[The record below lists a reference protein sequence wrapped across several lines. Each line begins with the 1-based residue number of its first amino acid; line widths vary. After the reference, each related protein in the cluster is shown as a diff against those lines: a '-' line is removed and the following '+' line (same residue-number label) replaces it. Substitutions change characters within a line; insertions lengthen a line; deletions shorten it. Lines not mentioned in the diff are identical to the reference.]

1 MVINKKIQLYICGD
15 KDEVNRGYKY
25 LKNGIYNQSRAMN
38 LYISDLFLSKAMEMS
53 KEDREEINKLYS
65 RISTSKKGSAYP
77 KDIEFAKGL
86 SSASDAAFR
95 VRKDFDKAIKD
106 GLLYGKVSLPT
117 YSLSYP
123 LLVSKEFITLRRNS
137 KHDDGFYHMYE
148 SDDVFFDKLYTNDCD
163 VYIKFVNG
171 ITFKV
176 VLGTLK
182 KSMSLRRELE
192 EIFKENHKICGS
204 SISLKTKNKRTKIFL
219 NLSIDVPE
227 QTHELDENI
236 VVGVD
241 LGIAVPAVCALNNN
255 PYKKIFLGDKDNFLY
270 TRTSI
275 QNQRQRLQRAM
286 RFNSGGHGRKKKL
299 KKLECLK
306 EKERNFAQTYNHT
319 VARKIVEF
327 AINNHAKYI
336 NLEHL
341 KGINTDQTILRNW
354 SYFELQ
360 SFIKY
365 KAAMNGIVVRF
376 VEPAYTSQTCSK
388 CGNLEEGQRL
398 DQSHFVCKKCGA
410 EMNADY
416 NAARNIA
423 MSTKFVEENS
433 KNDEEI
439 DFECIKNVQN
449 NDKNEQKV
457 A

>member
-1 MVINKKIQLYICGD
+1 MVISKKIQLYICGD

-25 LKNGIYNQSRAMN
+25 LKDGIYNQSRAMN
-38 LYISDLFLSKAMEMS
+38 LYISDLYLSKAMEMS
-53 KEDREEINKLYS
+53 KEDRAEINKLYS

-86 SSASDAAFR
+86 PSASDAAFR
-95 VRKDFDKAIKD
+95 VRKDLDKAIKD

-123 LLVSKEFITLRRNS
+123 LLISKEFIMLRRIS
-137 KHDDGFYHMYE
+137 KYDDGFYHMYE

-336 NLEHL
+336 NLENL
-341 KGINTDQTILRNW
+341 KGIDTDQTILRNW

-376 VEPAYTSQTCSK
+376 IDPAYTSQTCSK

-398 DQSHFVCKKCGA
+398 DQSHFVCKKCGV
-410 EMNADY
+410 EINADY

-423 MSTKFVEENS
+423 MSTKFVKDDS

-439 DFECIKNVQN
+439 DCNYIKNTPN

>member
-25 LKNGIYNQSRAMN
+25 LKNGIYHQSRAMN
-38 LYISDLFLSKAMEMS
+38 LYISDLFLAKAMEMS
-53 KEDREEINKLYS
+53 KEDRAEINKLYS

-176 VLGTLK
+176 VLGTLR

-204 SISLKTKNKRTKIFL
+204 SISLKTKNKKTKIFL

-255 PYKKIFLGDKDNFLY
+255 PLKKLFLGDKDNFLH

-275 QNQRQRLQRAM
+275 QNQRKRLQQAM

-299 KKLECLK
+299 KKLDCLK

-319 VARKIVEF
+319 VARKVVDF
-327 AINNHAKYI
+327 ALENHAKYI
-336 NLEHL
+336 NLEYL
-341 KGINTDQTILRNW
+341 KGIDTDQTILRNW

-398 DQSHFVCKKCGA
+398 DQSHFVCKKCGGS
-410 EMNADY
+410 MNADY

-423 MSTKFVEENS
+423 MSTKFVKENS

-439 DFECIKNVQN
+439 DFEYIKNVQN
-449 NDKNEQKV
+449 NDKNEQIV

>member
-1 MVINKKIQLYICGD
+1 MIICKKIQLHICGD
-15 KDEVNRGYKY
+15 KEEIDRGYKY
-25 LKNGIYNQSRAMN
+25 LRNGIYNQAKAMN
-38 LYISDLFLSKAMEMS
+38 LYISDLYLSKITEMS
-53 KEDREEINKLYS
+53 KEDRVELSKLYG

-77 KDIEFAKGL
+77 KEIEFAKGL
-86 SSASDAAFR
+86 PAASDIVFR
-95 VRKDFDKAIKD
+95 IKKDFDKAVKD

-123 LLVSKEFITLRRNS
+123 LLIHNDFVTLRRNS
-137 KHDDGFYHMYE
+137 KHGDGFYHMYE

-204 SISLKTKNKRTKIFL
+204 SISLKTKNKKTKIFL
-219 NLSIDVPE
+219 NLSIDIPE

-255 PYKKIFLGDKDNFLY
+255 PYKKLFLGDKDNFLH

-319 VARKIVEF
+319 VARRIVDF
-327 AINNHAKYI
+327 ALENHAKYI
-336 NLEHL
+336 NLENL
-341 KGINTDQTILRNW
+341 KGIDTDQTILRNW

-365 KAAMNGIVVRF
+365 KAAMNGIVVQF

-398 DQSHFVCKKCGA
+398 DQAHFVCKKCGA
-410 EMNADY
+410 SMNADY

-423 MSTKFVEENS
+423 ISTKFVKENG